1 MTIAT
6 PPPVEK
12 DYKTTGFD
20 MYQIQSDIRD
30 YLHDHPHGVRQS
42 EIAKQVLR
50 IPSEDDHNWTTSGI
64 LYAMTND
71 GQVIRNDKKL
81 FFLA

>member
-6 PPPVEK
+6 PPPMEL

-20 MYQIQSDIRD
+20 MRQIQSDIRA

-50 IPSEDDHNWTTSGI
+50 IPHKDDHNWTTYGI
-64 LYAMTND
+64 MQAMINN

>member
-1 MTIAT
+1 M
-6 PPPVEK
+6 EL

-20 MYQIQSDIRD
+20 MCQIQSDIRA

-50 IPSEDDHNWTTSGI
+50 IPHKDDHNWTTYGI
-64 LYAMTND
+64 MQAMINN

>member
-1 MTIAT
+1 M
-6 PPPVEK
+6 EL

-20 MYQIQSDIRD
+20 MRQIQSDIRA

-50 IPSEDDHNWTTSGI
+50 IPHKDDHNWTTYGI
-64 LYAMTND
+64 MQAMINN